1 MEPAER
7 VALWMIENM
16 QAQEGYFYFRKSKYC
31 TEKTNFMRWS
41 NAWMLAGLTALLSAD
56 HAS

>member
-1 MEPAER
+1 M
-7 VALWMIENM
+7 MDNM
-16 QAQEGYFYFRKSKYC
+16 QAQEGYFYFRKSKYF
-31 TEKTNFMRWS
+31 TKKTNFMRWS